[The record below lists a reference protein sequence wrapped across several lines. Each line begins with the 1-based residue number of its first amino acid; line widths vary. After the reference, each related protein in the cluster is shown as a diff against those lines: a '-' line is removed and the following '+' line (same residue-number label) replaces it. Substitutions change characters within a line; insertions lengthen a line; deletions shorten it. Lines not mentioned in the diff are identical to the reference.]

1 MPRQRE
7 GGPDGNAQ
15 GVCSLARTAGLWRVH
30 QDKATC
36 TRLLRIM
43 ENLGDVSVVVMV
55 LFSYSAAIPRGH
67 LKDD

>member
-1 MPRQRE
+1 VKADRMGTRKAFARLLEQ
-7 GGPDGNAQ
+7 Q
-15 GVCSLARTAGLWRVH
+15 GFGEFIK
-30 QDKATC
+30 DKATF